1 MKTNLLLKQGKKA
14 QIEDLVEFA
23 IAAILM
29 GVLILVIT
37 VLLSLPNGLLGLK
50 GKVMGTVEDFT
61 TSKACDYYLM
71 NLLRTENGNV
81 SFAET
86 AAYTKINSDYI
97 DIFKANVTKFL
108 DNNYKRGD
116 NEPGG
121 IWQVSLSSGLT
132 NPYVVFGNLT
142 ATNALDTC
150 SKTIPSITGGAPII
164 VRLAL
169 QY

>member
-86 AAYTKINSDYI
+86 AAYTKINSDYL
-97 DIFKANVTKFL
+97 DIFKANVTNFL

-150 SKTIPSITGGAPII
+150 SKTIPAITGGAPII

>member
-1 MKTNLLLKQGKKA
+1 
-14 QIEDLVEFA
+14 
-23 IAAILM
+23 M
-29 GVLILVIT
+29 GILILVIT
-37 VLLSLPNGLLGLK
+37 VLLSLPNSIFGLK
-50 GKVMGTVEDFT
+50 GKVIGTVEDFT
-61 TSKACDYYLM
+61 PSKACDYYLM
-71 NLLRTENGNV
+71 NLLRTENGNE

-97 DIFKANVTKFL
+97 EIFKANVTTFL
-108 DNNYKRGD
+108 ENNYKRGD
-116 NEPGG
+116 NQPGG

-142 ATNALDTC
+142 SINTLDTC